1 MGCLVATGYL
11 ALDVILQ
18 VEVLVERPVDEFGE
32 KNLTSVVG
40 VNLKKRSLG
49 LSNHRRLI
57 HRLFNQL

>member
-1 MGCLVATGYL
+1 MATGYL

-40 VNLKKRSLG
+40 VNLKKTKSWLVK
-49 LSNHRRLI
+49 SSTTDSPTFQPTLI
-57 HRLFNQL
+57 Y